1 MSGNA
6 VQDKDLF
13 DQYADNYSAEI
24 DKSLGSFGAEHDFF
38 TQHKA
43 WLIGQLLASSGRNA
57 AAMSL
62 LDVGCGV
69 GKIHGLLKGSFAGIS
84 GVDISAQ
91 SIRIAKQ
98 EHAECEYQT
107 YDGKILPYADGS
119 FDMAMA
125 ICVFHHIPP
134 AFWAGVAAEM
144 LRVVKTNGMVLVI
157 EHNPFNPVTRHIV
170 NSCSFDA
177 DAVLLSPRRL
187 RKLFDLPG
195 AMDVTTRSILNIP
208 PKGNA
213 LRRLDLKLGWL
224 PVGAQYYLTATKCN
238 PA

>member
-1 MSGNA
+1 MTGKA
-6 VQDKDLF
+6 MQDRDLF

-24 DKSLGSFGAEHDFF
+24 DKSLGAFGTEHDFF

-43 WLIGQLLASSGRNA
+43 WLIDRILVKSGRNPA
-57 AAMSL
+57 KMSL

-69 GKIHGLLKGSFAGIS
+69 GKIHGTLKGLMQKVS
-84 GVDISAQ
+84 GVDISAE
-91 SIRIAKQ
+91 SIRIAKEDHVQ
-98 EHAECEYQT
+98 CDYKT
-107 YDGKILPYADGS
+107 YDGQHLPYADGS

-134 AFWAGVAAEM
+134 AQWQQVAAEM
-144 LRVVKTNGMVLVI
+144 LRVVKTNGLVLII
-157 EHNPFNPVTRHIV
+157 EHNPFNPVTRYIV

-187 RKLFDLPG
+187 RKLFAVPNAQDI
-195 AMDVTTRSILNIP
+195 ATRSILNIP
-208 PKGNA
+208 PKSES
-213 LRRLDLKLGWL
+213 LRKLDMSLGIL
-224 PVGAQYYLTATKCN
+224 PIGAQYYLTATKCD

>member
-1 MSGNA
+1 MSGKA

-24 DKSLGSFGAEHDFF
+24 DRSLGSFGTGHDFF
-38 TQHKA
+38 TRHKA
-43 WLIGQLLASSGRNA
+43 WLIGQLLSQSGRTA

-69 GKIHGLLKGSFAGIS
+69 GKIHGLLKGRLGKIS
-84 GVDISAQ
+84 GADISAE
-91 SIRIAKQ
+91 SIRIAR
-98 EHAECEYQT
+98 HDHSECDYQT
-107 YDGKILPYADGS
+107 YDGQHLPYADGS

-134 AFWAGVAAEM
+134 AQWSGVAAEM
-144 LRVVKTNGMVLVI
+144 LRVVKNDGLILII
-157 EHNPFNPVTRHIV
+157 EHNPFNPVTRYIV

-187 RKLFDLPG
+187 RKLFDLPN
-195 AMDVTTRSILNIP
+195 ARDVSTRSILNIP
-208 PKGNA
+208 PKGDA
-213 LRRLDLKLGWL
+213 MRWLDMNLGWL
-224 PVGAQYYLTATKCN
+224 PVGAQYYMTATKCN

>member
-1 MSGNA
+1 MTGKA
-6 VQDKDLF
+6 MQDKDLF

-24 DKSLGSFGAEHDFF
+24 DKSLGAFGTEHDFF

-43 WLIGQLLASSGRNA
+43 WLINRILAKSGRNPA
-57 AAMSL
+57 NMSL

-69 GKIHGLLKGSFAGIS
+69 GKIHRALKDVMQKVS
-84 GVDISAQ
+84 GVDVSAE
-91 SIRIAKQ
+91 SIRLAGH
-98 EHAECEYQT
+98 EHKNCDYRT
-107 YDGKILPYADGS
+107 YDGQHLPYADGN

-134 AFWAGVAAEM
+134 AQWQQVAAEM
-144 LRVVKTNGMVLVI
+144 LRVLKPGGLVLVI
-157 EHNPFNPVTRHIV
+157 EHNPFNPVTRYIV

-187 RKLFDLPG
+187 RKLFERPN
-195 AMDVTTRSILNIP
+195 AEQVATRSILNIP
-208 PKGNA
+208 PKSEI
-213 LRRLDLKLGWL
+213 LRSLDMSLGLL
-224 PVGAQYYLTATKCN
+224 PIGAQYYLTATKCT

>member
-1 MSGNA
+1 MSGRA
-6 VQDKDLF
+6 MQDKDLF

-24 DKSLGSFGAEHDFF
+24 DKTLGTFGTEHDFF

-43 WLIGQLLASSGRNA
+43 WLINRILAKSGRNPEI
-57 AAMSL
+57 MSL

-69 GKIHGLLKGSFAGIS
+69 GKIHGALKGAMQKVT
-84 GVDISAQ
+84 GVDISAE
-91 SIRIAKQ
+91 SIRLARDANKN
-98 EHAECEYQT
+98 CDYRT
-107 YDGKILPYADGS
+107 YDGQTLPYADGN

-134 AFWAGVAAEM
+134 AQWQQVAGEM
-144 LRVVKTNGMVLVI
+144 LRVVRPGGLILII
-157 EHNPFNPVTRHIV
+157 EHNPFNPVTRYIV

-187 RKLFDLPG
+187 RKLFAVPN
-195 AMDVTTRSILNIP
+195 AEHIATRSILNIP
-208 PKGNA
+208 PKSES
-213 LRRLDLKLGWL
+213 LRKLDMGLGLL
-224 PVGAQYYLTATKCN
+224 PIGAQYYLTATKCT